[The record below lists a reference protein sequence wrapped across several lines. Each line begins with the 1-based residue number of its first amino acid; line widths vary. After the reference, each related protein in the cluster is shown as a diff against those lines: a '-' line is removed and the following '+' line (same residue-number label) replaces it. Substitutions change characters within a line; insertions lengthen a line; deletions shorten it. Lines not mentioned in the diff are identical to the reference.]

1 MNMLAQIMGIL
12 AVIALA
18 VSTHQKTK
26 KKVLIFQ
33 LFSNISYALQY
44 LILGAF
50 SAVATSAV
58 GTVNNWIFYRYAKK
72 DKEIPVVVL
81 YIYSIIIL
89 ILGILTYNNIFSI
102 FPVLLSILYTYG
114 VWQSNLKTYRVISVV
129 GAIAWMIYNSVVGA
143 YASVIGNVFQC
154 ITAIIAIIRLD
165 IIKIEKR

>member
-1 MNMLAQIMGIL
+1 MLSM
-12 AVIALA
+12 
-18 VSTHQKTK
+18 
-26 KKVLIFQ
+26 
-33 LFSNISYALQY
+33 SNIY
-44 LILGAF
+44 
-50 SAVATSAV
+50 
-58 GTVNNWIFYRYAKK
+58 
-72 DKEIPVVVL
+72 P
-81 YIYSIIIL
+81 
-89 ILGILTYNNIFSI
+89 NNIFSI